1 MGFDDLVDCSSF
13 VSAAIGQMG
22 HSAGAA
28 SHAIGE
34 LTKAVN
40 GYSHAEGYSSL
51 SSRQPTV
58 VLSKSPVRL
67 STIVKMSIIRE
78 PLLKFNETNSVAF
91 GTKIDW
97 DVLEK
102 NFGPLNSGDIVFH
115 KDGWNCN

>member
-1 MGFDDLVDCSSF
+1 MVWIDDRWGMNTKE
-13 VSAAIGQMG
+13 AIKAFNKM
-22 HSAGAA
+22 AEC
-28 SHAIGE
+28 SHAYGYST
-34 LTKAVN
+34 LATGN
-40 GYSHAEGYSSL
+40 YSHAEGYSSL

-58 VLSKSPVRL
+58 VLSRSSVRL

-102 NFGPLNSGDIVFH
+102 NFGSNWAFDRGLY
-115 KDGWNCN
+115 